1 MGSLTLVQRQAIY
14 KSSNLIGLFELIFQ
28 WLRRLI
34 YKSRNLIGL
43 FEWYNIASS
52 LQYLQK

>member
-1 MGSLTLVQRQAIY
+1 
-14 KSSNLIGLFELIFQ
+14 
-28 WLRRLI
+28 LI